1 MAAVLRMRPYLA
13 SHSAYQAHEPSGEP
27 AFRARQER
35 IYEGLRLAGLPN

>member
-1 MAAVLRMRPYLA
+1 MAAVLRMRPYPISL
-13 SHSAYQAHEPSGEP
+13 SAFQAREPSNEP